1 MTMFCV
7 LYALVLDHLFAL
19 FGDRPLVVR
28 IVISVVLISPL
39 ATLMGMPFPLALKS
53 LVDRAEHLVPW
64 AWGINGCASVISAM
78 VATLFAIHFGFTQL
92 ILLAVLLYFIA
103 YGVLAVGKLENVE

>member
-1 MTMFCV
+1 MFCV
-7 LYALVLDHLFAL
+7 LYVLVLDHLFVL
-19 FGDRPLVVR
+19 FSDKSLVVR
-28 IVISVVLISPL
+28 IGISVALIAPL
-39 ATLMGMPFPLALKS
+39 ATLMGMPFPLALKI

-103 YGVLAVGKLENVE
+103 YKVLAVAQLGFVE